1 MFLCPSGRFR
11 QLEILDHVTN
21 AFSSLLNDVNTTQSQ
36 DEEKV
41 GREGVQNPTSSGAKE
56 HRRRMSQ
63 LFKRAS
69 RQTIR
74 RDGNPA
80 LSESFKTKDRIS
92 SLPTKPWESRLGL
105 QVASTSR
112 DGGQVPPSTEQGS
125 AQVCNGLSP
134 CLPPHALLD
143 KQLAKQSSHTR
154 VPEGAVRRKIWKEKW
169 IPMDKLKNL
178 SHIVSKG
185 VDSFE
190 MEEVSVASTARFP
203 VGNGLGHHTICLLT
217 SIDSLDISILCYFIL
232 QFQIQFR
239 WRHLL

>member
-41 GREGVQNPTSSGAKE
+41 GREGVQNPTSTGAKE

-63 LFKRAS
+63 LLKRTS

-74 RDGNPA
+74 RDVKPA
-80 LSESFKTKDRIS
+80 LSESFKTEDGIS

-105 QVASTSR
+105 QVASTSH
-112 DGGQVPPSTEQGS
+112 DGGQVPFSTEHGS
-125 AQVCNGLSP
+125 AQVCNDLSP
-134 CLPPHALLD
+134 CLPPHALLN
-143 KQLAKQSSHTR
+143 KQLAKQSPHTR
-154 VPEGAVRRKIWKEKW
+154 VPEGSVRRKIWKEKW

-190 MEEVSVASTARFP
+190 MEEVSVASVCSISGWKWPSPPNLFAFLLP
-203 VGNGLGHHTICLLT
+203 LIHLT
-217 SIDSLDISILCYFIL
+217 SQSFAMLSYSLKFSLY
-232 QFQIQFR
+232 
-239 WRHLL
+239 